1 MKNAGDE
8 IFADKILPKSQFG
21 NSLYASLTDNKIIWF
36 GDGVL

>member
-21 NSLYASLTDNKIIWF
+21 NSLYASLTDNKIF
-36 GDGVL
+36 SFDNGFF

>member
-21 NSLYASLTDNKIIWF
+21 NSLDASLTDNKIICF
-36 GDGVL
+36 GDGVF